1 MFGIQ
6 PLPTDVIDR
15 IAAGEV
21 INSLAAV
28 VRELIDNALDAGATR
43 IAISLWPQDWRVRV
57 ADNGSGMSLSNLQQ
71 AAAPHTTSKIRCS
84 QDLDQVTSLGFRG
97 EALHSLA
104 QLATLEICSR
114 PVQAREGW
122 RVTYN
127 AQGQP
132 VQSETVAIAPG
143 TIVTVSKLFATW
155 PSRRQVP
162 TAAQQ
167 RFVQA
172 VIHQSALCHPNI
184 AWQVQ
189 QNDRPWFAIA
199 PGNGARDILPQVLP
213 SVRPSDLQGLKIQ
226 VPPPVPEA
234 AMRATTGTN
243 LLVQPSQ
250 REVPS
255 QLEVVLGLP
264 DRCHRHR
271 PDWVRVAVNGRQVQ
285 VGPQSPEFEPIIFEA
300 FRQTLPRNRHPI
312 CFVHLQIPPEQV
324 DWNRHPAKTEVY
336 LRHLN
341 YWREQVAQAIARSL
355 QLDLYNPSEAG
366 QTQRVTK
373 LLKTAEAKGFYNLN
387 RSLEASVYAN
397 SSGLNPLRAVA
408 QVHQTYILVEH
419 PTGLW
424 LVEQHVAHE
433 RVLYEQLCRDWQLVD
448 LEPPVILQ
456 HLSPAQLE
464 QLQRLGILVEPFGH
478 ELWAARNAPQLLAQ
492 REDCREALQELSL
505 GGLQAAQV
513 TTACRSAI
521 RNGTPLT
528 LEQMQTLLDQWQ
540 QTRHPHTCPHGRP
553 IYLSLEEPDLAR
565 FFRRH
570 WVVGKSHGI

>member
-285 VGPQSPEFEPIIFEA
+285 VGPQSPPDLFCASANSPGTGRLEPSSCE
-300 FRQTLPRNRHPI
+300 
-312 CFVHLQIPPEQV
+312 
-324 DWNRHPAKTEVY
+324 
-336 LRHLN
+336 
-341 YWREQVAQAIARSL
+341 
-355 QLDLYNPSEAG
+355 
-366 QTQRVTK
+366 
-373 LLKTAEAKGFYNLN
+373 N
-387 RSLEASVYAN
+387 RSV
-397 SSGLNPLRAVA
+397 
-408 QVHQTYILVEH
+408 
-419 PTGLW
+419 
-424 LVEQHVAHE
+424 
-433 RVLYEQLCRDWQLVD
+433 
-448 LEPPVILQ
+448 
-456 HLSPAQLE
+456 
-464 QLQRLGILVEPFGH
+464 F
-478 ELWAARNAPQLLAQ
+478 APSQLLARTGSPGNCAIAATRLIQ
-492 REDCREALQELSL
+492 PLRSRPNPASDKIAKNS
-505 GGLQAAQV
+505 GG
-513 TTACRSAI
+513 
-521 RNGTPLT
+521 
-528 LEQMQTLLDQWQ
+528 E
-540 QTRHPHTCPHGRP
+540 
-553 IYLSLEEPDLAR
+553 R
-565 FFRRH
+565 FL
-570 WVVGKSHGI
+570 

>member
-1 MFGIQ
+1 MFSVAGLPGELSFMFGIQ
-6 PLPTDVIDR
+6 PLPIDAIDR

-21 INSLAAV
+21 IDSLAAV
-28 VRELIDNALDAGATR
+28 VRELIDNALDAGARR
-43 IAISLWPQDWRVRV
+43 IAISLWPQQWRVRV
-57 ADNGSGMSLSNLQQ
+57 ADNGSGMSLSDLQQ

-114 PVQAREGW
+114 RAQTREGW
-122 RVTYN
+122 RVAYS

-132 VQSETVAIAPG
+132 VEPETIAIAPG
-143 TIVTVSKLFATW
+143 TIVTVSELFKTW

-167 RFVQA
+167 RLVQA
-172 VIHQSALCHPNI
+172 VIQQSALCHPSV

-199 PGNGARDILPQVLP
+199 PGSCARDILPQVLP

-226 VPPPVPEA
+226 VPNPIA
-234 AMRATTGTN
+234 AGGISADAGTT
-243 LLVQPSQ
+243 LLAQPSQ
-250 REVPS
+250 GEVPN

-285 VGPQSPEFEPIIFEA
+285 VGPRSPELEHTIFEA
-300 FRQTLPRNRHPI
+300 FRQTLPRNRHPV
-312 CFVHLQIPPEQV
+312 CFVHLQISPEQV

-341 YWREQVAQAIARSL
+341 YWREQVAQAIGRSL
-355 QLDLYNPSEAG
+355 QLDLCHSSEAS

-373 LLKTAEAKGFYNLN
+373 LLKAAEAKGFYNLN
-387 RSLEASVYAN
+387 RSLEASVYGN
-397 SSGLNPLRAVA
+397 GSSLTPLGAVA
-408 QVHQTYILVEH
+408 LIHQSYILGEH

-424 LVEQHVAHE
+424 LFGQPSAHV
-433 RVLYEQLCRDWQLVD
+433 RVLYEQLCRNWQLVD
-448 LEPPVILQ
+448 LEPPVVLS

-464 QLQRLGILVEPFGH
+464 QLQHLGIPVDP
-478 ELWAARNAPQLLAQ
+478 LWSRP
-492 REDCREALQELSL
+492 L
-505 GGLQAAQV
+505 GCSQ
-513 TTACRSAI
+513 
-521 RNGTPLT
+521 GTPTTSPKIRL
-528 LEQMQTLLDQWQ
+528 
-540 QTRHPHTCPHGRP
+540 P
-553 IYLSLEEPDLAR
+553 
-565 FFRRH
+565 
-570 WVVGKSHGI
+570 